1 MPLQWV
7 HKIAFAWHLE
17 NWCVPS
23 KCLFNFEYEPERQR
37 KREKPNQTERPHEIY
52 ANISTVARCK
62 STLMQKHDKS
72 DWNERFLFVFSYFI
86 AQSFY
91 VRVRRMKSA

>member
-1 MPLQWV
+1 MSFQFR
-7 HKIAFAWHLE
+7 IRARE
-17 NWCVPS
+17 T
-23 KCLFNFEYEPERQR
+23 EEER
-37 KREKPNQTERPHEIY
+37 KPNRTERPHEIY